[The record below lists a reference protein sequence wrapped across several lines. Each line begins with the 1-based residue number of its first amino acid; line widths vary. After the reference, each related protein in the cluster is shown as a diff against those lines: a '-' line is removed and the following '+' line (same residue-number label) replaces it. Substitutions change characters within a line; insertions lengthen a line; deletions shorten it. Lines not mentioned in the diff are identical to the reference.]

1 MQLTNLAI
9 PTRAALLLVLKSPV
23 GADLRRSGAQ
33 AKALAAASVAM
44 MLAIATPIASA
55 QQVTVGTRIL
65 AMIAL
70 QPGDLGAYGMR
81 VSTATTPTAN
91 YQNDPSPNNC
101 TYGVIYFGLNGN
113 PSAADRTNFM
123 MLSTQGLIGT
133 NIGIT
138 YTKTATAIAG
148 GFKCVLDRYDMNY

>member
-1 MQLTNLAI
+1 M
-9 PTRAALLLVLKSPV
+9 PTRATALFVLKLRF
-23 GADLRRSGAQ
+23 AATLRRSVAP
-33 AKALAAASVAM
+33 AKVLFAVTVAM
-44 MLAIATPIASA
+44 VLAIAAPIASA

-70 QPGDLGAYGMR
+70 APGDLAAYGMR
-81 VSTATTPTAN
+81 VSTATTPPAN
-91 YQNDPSPNNC
+91 YQYDPSPNNC
-101 TYGVIYFGLNGN
+101 TYGVIYFGVNGN

-138 YTKTATAIAG
+138 YTKTTTAIAG